1 MADVTVIIPTF
12 NGEAYLARILDALAL
27 QKLTVGKRAGTFE
40 ILIVDSGSSDSTLD
54 IISSRSGMAGP
65 TEVRLHQIPNS
76 EFGHGKTRNVAAKLA
91 RGKYLVFLSHD
102 AVPITDSPVGSSWLT
117 NMVAP
122 LVGGGAGSND
132 VIAVVARHIARP
144 NCPPLLKYEIEGVFD
159 RCGKRDRVTVEK
171 LTAAERAAYVK
182 SATIPADLDTRS
194 FYSDVASATIRDFLL
209 NVIPYRDLPYSED
222 IAFGRDV
229 LLAGYSKAYQ
239 PLAPV
244 EHSNDV
250 TFSEYGKRI
259 FDETLGLR
267 RIGQTRSSLSW
278 GQALAR
284 AAYGALRDAP
294 RILRDPNYALGAKV
308 GWLVVNPF
316 WQVRKWS
323 AIHRALRVNLNDSTA
338 VSAHSLE
345 AHRARQN

>member
-1 MADVTVIIPTF
+1 
-12 NGEAYLARILDALAL
+12 
-27 QKLTVGKRAGTFE
+27 
-40 ILIVDSGSSDSTLD
+40 VDSGSSDSTLD

-76 EFGHGKTRNVAAKLA
+76 EFGHGKTRNLAAKLA
-91 RGKYLVFLSHD
+91 RGKYLVYLSHD
-102 AVPITDSPVGSSWLT
+102 AVPIADSPVGSSWLT

-122 LVGGGAGSND
+122 LFGGGAGRND

-222 IAFGRDV
+222 MAFGRDV

-267 RIGQTRSSLSW
+267 RIGQTRSALSW

-294 RILRDPNYALGAKV
+294 RILRDPDYALGAKV

-323 AIHRALRVNLNDSTA
+323 AIHRALRVNLNDSSA